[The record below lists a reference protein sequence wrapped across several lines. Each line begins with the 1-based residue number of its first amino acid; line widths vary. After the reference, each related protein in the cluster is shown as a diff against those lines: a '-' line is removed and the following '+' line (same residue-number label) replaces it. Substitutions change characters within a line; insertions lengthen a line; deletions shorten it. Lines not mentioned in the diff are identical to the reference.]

1 METLF
6 ESYRLVKE
14 NNGAPGI
21 DGVTFKMI
29 EESGVKKFLSGIQ
42 EALASGNYQPQK
54 NRIVEIPKGDGKTR
68 KLGIPTIRDR
78 VVQGAVKLILEPVFE
93 ADFHDGSFGY
103 RPRRSQHPAVN
114 RVERAMV
121 QGMTRVID
129 LDLKSYFDS
138 VKHHILLEKV
148 ARRINDD
155 QIMHLLKMMLKASG
169 KVGVPQGGV
178 ISTLLSNIYLN
189 ELDAMLE
196 KAKQVTRNG
205 KYIHMEYTRFADDLV
220 ILVNWRPKFDW
231 LWKGIDKR
239 LREELSKLQ
248 VEINDDKTRYIDL
261 MKGESFKFLGFEM
274 RMVRTLKGAY
284 RADTRPSTKSRTK
297 LLQSIRMEF
306 RKLESQPMTKVRD
319 KINPILRGWIDYFR
333 IGQSGKTF
341 KHIYT
346 WLDRKI
352 RRHLMRA
359 RGRRGFGWKRW
370 STKGLLAIYNI
381 YTDVK
386 LIRWKAQTNR

>member
-370 STKGLLAIYNI
+370 STKGLFAMYNI

-386 LIRWKAQTNR
+386 LVRWKAQINR